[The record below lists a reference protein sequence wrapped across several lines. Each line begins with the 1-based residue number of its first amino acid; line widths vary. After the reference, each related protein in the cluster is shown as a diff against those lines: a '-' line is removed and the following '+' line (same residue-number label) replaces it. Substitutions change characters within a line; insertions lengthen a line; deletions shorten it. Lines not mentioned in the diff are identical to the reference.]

1 VRTPEDFLAFL
12 RTQLPEPVTGQ
23 PAPDAVSR
31 FLDGHPTARAF
42 IERLMQKPVPASY
55 GQASYHAE
63 HAFLF
68 TAADGMSRFGRYR
81 WIPEAGEA
89 HLSPDEMK
97 SFSLSVDNAIISGRP
112 WIRTAMPWIF
122 SCKAA

>member
-1 VRTPEDFLAFL
+1 MLTRVGALSVKF
-12 RTQLPEPVTGQ
+12 QLPDGQSADVLANSIEGFPVRAQLPDPVTGQ
-23 PAPDAVSR
+23 PAPDAVPR

-55 GQASYHAE
+55 GQASDHAE

-81 WIPEAGEA
+81 WMPEAGEA
-89 HLSPDEMK
+89 YLSPDEA
-97 SFSLSVDNAIISGRP
+97 SQRSANFLR
-112 WIRTAMPWIF
+112 
-122 SCKAA
+122 